1 MSYFPRAARLLV
13 VLTVACAG
21 SVVPSAA
28 VAADHARSDKVS
40 RHHGHPLTEKQI
52 RHRAR
57 AKARLEA
64 ARIRV
69 ARLHARAVARK
80 HLRLR
85 NNRRIPHRATIIFD
99 KNWKN
104 PYDSRII
111 FRSWAR
117 TGPKGRKRW
126 VRVEQASWR
135 AGSGVSGRAGRD
147 ACHRGKGW
155 APNGIYSFVQHNRR
169 RAPLINGRV
178 FELQPQACRNGTV
191 RQMMFIHSEQRS
203 NNTQCKN
210 TKGDDPCRFEAPK
223 VNDYRSWGC
232 IKMAPGD
239 LRQLTSRF
247 HRFFKAEVRYPTKR
261 VRVRVKS

>member
-1 MSYFPRAARLLV
+1 MTSRR
-13 VLTVACAG
+13 
-21 SVVPSAA
+21 SA
-28 VAADHARSDKVS
+28 KVS
-40 RHHGHPLTEKQI
+40 RHHGDKLTKKQI
-52 RHRAR
+52 RQRAR
-57 AKARLEA
+57 ARARAAAEA
-64 ARIRV
+64 ARIRA

-80 HLRLR
+80 NLRLR
-85 NNRRIPHRATIIFD
+85 NNKRIPHRAAIVFD
-99 KNWKN
+99 KNWDN
-104 PYDSRII
+104 PFDSRII
-111 FRSWAR
+111 FRSWAK
-117 TGPKGRKRW
+117 TGPKGKKKW

-135 AGSGVSGRAGRD
+135 AGSGLSGAAGRD

-155 APNGIYSFVQHNRR
+155 APNGTYSFVQHNRR
-169 RAPLINGRV
+169 KAPLINGRV

-191 RQMMFIHSEQRS
+191 RQLMFIHSEQNW

-239 LRQLTSRF
+239 LKQLTRRY